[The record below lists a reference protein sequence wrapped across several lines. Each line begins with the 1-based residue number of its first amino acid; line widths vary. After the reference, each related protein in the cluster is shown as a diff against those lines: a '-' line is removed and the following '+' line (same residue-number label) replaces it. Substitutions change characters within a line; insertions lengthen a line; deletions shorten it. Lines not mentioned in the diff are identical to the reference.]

1 MSSKEFFSSQ
11 CNICKGHYLI
21 DLYTFDI
28 VFQSRSCA
36 YCLISG
42 VIKIL
47 QLYKVLKQSQFNLNL
62 MMQN

>member
-11 CNICKGHYLI
+11 SNICN
-21 DLYTFDI
+21 DF
-28 VFQSRSCA
+28 VFQLRSCA

-42 VIKIL
+42 VVKIL